1 MGVFP
6 IVPGNIGHRL
16 HPALLT
22 AGTKCDVD
30 TGDLEHHF
38 PKGMCDLEPLGGYL
52 E

>member
-30 TGDLEHHF
+30 ADDFEHHF
-38 PKGMCDLEPLGGYL
+38 PKGVSDLEPLGGYL